1 MGSNCTLF
9 IVMGV
14 AGLCFVLHI
23 VVTLKSNS
31 DSAKVLCCIGASIW
45 CVVYIGWLI
54 YGSTIVYEM
63 HSSSSQCSASVK
75 ANTAT
80 LLSKLTLLNNYS
92 NTLNY

>member
-1 MGSNCTLF
+1 MVGANHTFF
-9 IVMGV
+9 IVTGV
-14 AGLCFVLHI
+14 AGLCFVLHL

-31 DSAKVLCCIGASIW
+31 DPAKALCCIGTSIW
-45 CVVYIGWLI
+45 CVVYGGWLI

-63 HSSSSQCSASVK
+63 HSGSSQCSASVK

-80 LLSKLTLLNNYS
+80 LLSKLTLLNNS